1 MDLWSVL
8 FDILTLLLT
17 AIILGGICERLKQNA
32 ILGYLAAGTLLG
44 PNAFR
49 LIDSSDQ
56 VSALAELGVS
66 LLLFTIG
73 LEFAWPKLKKLG
85 FAALGGGGAQVIV
98 TLLLGAGGA
107 LIVGQEI
114 RPALAIGAIITL
126 SSTAFVLRLLI
137 ARTEIE
143 SSHGRYALGILLMQD
158 IAVVPLVLLV
168 TVLSGD
174 GSLGQ
179 VGFDI
184 LKTIGWAIVLV
195 GMLYLILNKLIPA
208 VYKLDSLHSNRD
220 LPILLAIVIGLG
232 SAWASH
238 KMGLSPALGAFVAGL
253 LLGDSPV
260 ATQVRADIA
269 SIRTLLVTL
278 FFSSIGMLGDPAWF
292 VGNLP
297 AVLGLVAAIVVGKVL
312 IIWFVLRLFRLPNTT
327 ALATGL
333 CLGQAGEFSFVLA
346 TIGRGTI
353 IDDYMFSLIISSTI
367 VTLFLTPYLVALAPR
382 ASGGIIRALSKAKL
396 VSPPETEDDTPSSA
410 TTGHLVIIG
419 YGPAGQA
426 VGQSLAG
433 MGDRI
438 TVIDLN
444 PRSMYL
450 ANQHGFIGHIGDA
463 MHADVLEHSGIASAT
478 AVVVTVPDPM
488 VARNTVELIRS
499 IAPDVLVIVRARFHR
514 YAQDL
519 ITAGAHEVIDEEQL
533 IGAQL
538 ADRLRGCLHDETSD
552 PDDGEASESASGE

>member
-44 PNAFR
+44 PNALG
-49 LIDSSDQ
+49 LIDSSEQ
-56 VSALAELGVS
+56 VSAFAELGVS

-73 LEFAWPKLKKLG
+73 LEFSWPKLKKLG
-85 FAALGGGGAQVIV
+85 FAALGGGAAQVIV
-98 TLLLGAGGA
+98 TLLIGAGGA
-107 LIVGQEI
+107 MIVGQEM

-179 VGFDI
+179 VGLDI
-184 LKTIGWAIVLV
+184 LKTIGWGVVLV
-195 GMLYLILNKLIPA
+195 GVLYLILNKLIPA

-278 FFSSIGMLGDPAWF
+278 FFSSIGMLGDPEWF
-292 VGNLP
+292 IGNLP

-312 IIWFVLRLFRLPNTT
+312 IIWFVLRMFRLPNTT

-346 TIGRGTI
+346 TIGRDTI

-367 VTLFLTPYLVALAPR
+367 VTLFLTPYLVAMAPR
-382 ASGGIIRALSKAKL
+382 VSGGVIRALSKTKL
-396 VSPPETEDDTPSSA
+396 IAPPADDEFSPASGSQ
-410 TTGHLVIIG
+410 GHLVIIG

-433 MGDRI
+433 MGDQI

-514 YAQDL
+514 YAQEL
-519 ITAGAHEVIDEEQL
+519 TAAGAHEVIDEEQL
-533 IGAQL
+533 VGNQL
-538 ADRLRGCLHDETSD
+538 ADRLRACMHDDHSD
-552 PDDGEASESASGE
+552 SDESDADGLASVE